1 MSKNVQV
8 PDAIRQRLDDLSMH
22 FCAVRA
28 ERGTSLRTVAA
39 QTGASFVA
47 LGRFEAGRNPS
58 LGLLCAVLAWL
69 ELPMAWLDA
78 GGGAPQDGH
87 SATETAVH
95 GAEAREDANSSSITA
110 RGLSEPEPCTQCGGP
125 RTVTRTEYIATP
137 EAHGM
142 MRRELLAHRQRPGY
156 AGPDTAKGH
165 DHGQ

>member
-1 MSKNVQV
+1 MSENVQV

-28 ERGTSLRTVAA
+28 ERGASLRTVAA

-69 ELPMAWLDA
+69 ELPMAWLDSGA
-78 GGGAPQDGH
+78 GAPQDGH

-110 RGLSEPEPCTQCGGP
+110 QDLSEPEVSVPGFKRVRPDVCDTSCAWPVCGCGW
-125 RTVTRTEYIATP
+125 IAIPNPAT
-137 EAHGM
+137 
-142 MRRELLAHRQRPGY
+142 
-156 AGPDTAKGH
+156 GPDTAKEAGR
-165 DHGQ
+165 